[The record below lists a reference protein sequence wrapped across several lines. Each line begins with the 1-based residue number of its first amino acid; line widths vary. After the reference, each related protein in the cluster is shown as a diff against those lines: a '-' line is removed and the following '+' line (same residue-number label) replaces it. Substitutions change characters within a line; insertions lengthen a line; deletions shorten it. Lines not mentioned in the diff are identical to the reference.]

1 MVKYLLSLLN
11 YVLSTTKNIEVDEA
25 LRSRNEILLSLRT
38 NLLQAQNRMKQLY
51 DHNHTDQE
59 FSMSD
64 LVYVKLHPYNQLTER
79 VAKHTKLF
87 FRYFGPYEVLERVGE
102 VTYRV
107 ELPDYCHI
115 YNAFHV
121 SLLKEKLSHVDVQ
134 GWESPTISASFGLLY
149 LTMASLLGTRKRG
162 ELKQFHV
169 AQTGLPRLM
178 VTWELEF
185 HVASM
190 QLNQ

>member
-64 LVYVKLHPYNQLTER
+64 LVYVKLHPYN
-79 VAKHTKLF
+79 
-87 FRYFGPYEVLERVGE
+87 
-102 VTYRV
+102 
-107 ELPDYCHI
+107 
-115 YNAFHV
+115 
-121 SLLKEKLSHVDVQ
+121 
-134 GWESPTISASFGLLY
+134 
-149 LTMASLLGTRKRG
+149 
-162 ELKQFHV
+162 
-169 AQTGLPRLM
+169 
-178 VTWELEF
+178 
-185 HVASM
+185 
-190 QLNQ
+190 